1 MKDYADVI
9 LCPEATELS
18 KVRLT
23 WNPPPKMSLVNLQV
37 PAHKALPS
45 IPDRVLQS
53 CFRPRSRAFLPSTSI
68 TERCQQQAPSS
79 LAW

>member
-18 KVRLT
+18 KVRPIQK
-23 WNPPPKMSLVNLQV
+23 PPPKMSLVNLHD

-53 CFRPRSRAFLPSTSI
+53 CF
-68 TERCQQQAPSS
+68 
-79 LAW
+79 